1 MNITNRAHDK
11 RYTFPIT
18 YINRPIVVCMNVTT
32 GTVDED
38 SWVTSGTYNITKTQ
52 FTYQSAQNQ
61 TVGFQWL
68 SIGK

>member
-11 RYTFPIT
+11 RYTYPVAYTI
-18 YINRPIVVCMNVTT
+18 RPIVICMNMTT
-32 GTVDED
+32 GTVDAD
-38 SWVTSGTYNITKTQ
+38 DWATSGTYNVSKTQ

-68 SIGK
+68 AIGK